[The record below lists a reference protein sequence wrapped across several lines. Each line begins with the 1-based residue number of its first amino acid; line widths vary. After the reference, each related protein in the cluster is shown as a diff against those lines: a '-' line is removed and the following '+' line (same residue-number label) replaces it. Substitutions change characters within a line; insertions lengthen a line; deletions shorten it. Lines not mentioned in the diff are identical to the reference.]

1 MINFYFKVWEVNEIW
16 TAEIYANSDFLTCL
30 DEYASQKE
38 ATIAGQSFV
47 DGIEFAR
54 GELE

>member
-54 GELE
+54 GKLE